1 MADDLS
7 AIVSGEAERLGTGYT
22 FTEGPLWHHDGYLLF
37 VDVRESS
44 LYRWYPGQRP
54 FVVREDTGGGNGLT
68 FDSQGQVIM
77 CQGGERRVVR
87 LDSDFNDTVVADNWD
102 GKRLNRPNDVVCRS
116 DGNIYFTD
124 PGMRVPEGERE
135 IDVSGVMRVASGG
148 SVHLATA
155 DCEYPNGLAFSPD
168 ESILYV
174 ANSRPNKY
182 IRAFDVA
189 ADGSLSNS
197 RVFADMTAPEE
208 EVPDGMKVDT
218 AGNVFCTGPGG
229 TWVFDSAGNRLG
241 VIVTQEVP
249 ANLAFGGSDCRTA
262 FLTARTSV
270 YTLRVK
276 TPGVRIG

>member
-37 VDVRESS
+37 VDVRESH

-54 FVVREDTGGGNGLT
+54 FVVREGTGGGNGLT
-68 FDSQGQVIM
+68 FDSEGRVVM
-77 CQGGERRVVR
+77 CQGEQRRVVR
-87 LDSDFNDTVVADNWD
+87 LDFEFNETVVADRWD
-102 GKRLNRPNDVVCRS
+102 GKRLNRPNDAVGRS
-116 DGNIYFTD
+116 DGSIYFTD

-135 IDVSGVMRVASGG
+135 IDVSGVMRVAADG
-148 SVHLATA
+148 SVQLATA

-168 ESILYV
+168 EGVLYV

-189 ADGSLSNS
+189 ADGSLRNS

-229 TWVFDSAGNRLG
+229 TWVFDSSGNKLG
-241 VIVTQEVP
+241 VIVTPEVP

-276 TPGVRIG
+276 TPGVRTG